1 MAPIGA
7 GTIAR
12 ERAHTGT
19 GTSPRGKI
27 YGIALIGAGTIARVH
42 AQAIA
47 EIGNARLVGVC
58 DTSEPACR
66 SLATELGGL
75 DWTGDLDEM
84 LARDDLDVVSICTPS
99 GTHADLAVK
108 AARAGKHLIVEKPL
122 DITLAQ
128 ADRIIAAARENGVKL
143 AGIFPYRFRMGACKA
158 KEAIEQGRLGRLVL
172 ADAYVKWYR
181 SQDYYRGW
189 HGTWALD
196 GGGALINQSIH
207 TIDLLQ
213 WLAGPV
219 DTVYGHTATLGHEME
234 TEDTASAVLTFA
246 SGAMG
251 VIQGATSCWPG
262 DPARA
267 EIHGTRGTIVLE
279 EGRISAWKLAD
290 SGPEEELAIVTLEE
304 REGHTFD
311 DPAAIPHTGHRLQI
325 EDMLQAIAQNRTPS
339 VSGVEAR
346 KAIEIIRAIYLSAQ
360 RGQVMRLP
368 LSDPEA

>member
-1 MAPIGA
+1 LKK
-7 GTIAR
+7 T
-12 ERAHTGT
+12 
-19 GTSPRGKI
+19 

-42 AQAIA
+42 ARAIA
-47 EIGNARLVGVC
+47 EIGNASLVGVY
-58 DTSEPACR
+58 DTFEPASR
-66 SLATELGGL
+66 ALATELGGL
-75 DWTGDLDEM
+75 DWTGNLDEL
-84 LARDDLDVVSICTPS
+84 LANDDLDVVSICTPS
-99 GTHADLAVK
+99 GTHADLAVQ

-128 ADRIIAAARENGVKL
+128 ADRIIAAAQENGVKL
-143 AGIFPYRFRMGACKA
+143 TGIFPYRFRTGACKA

-181 SQDYYRGW
+181 SQDYYQGW

-196 GGGALINQSIH
+196 GGGALINQAIH
-207 TIDLLQ
+207 NIDLLQ

-219 DTVYGHTATLGHEME
+219 DTIYGHTATLGHEME
-234 TEDTASAVLTFA
+234 TEDTASAVLTF
-246 SGAMG
+246 SGGAMG

-267 EIHGTRGTIVLE
+267 EIHGTQGTIVLE

-290 SGPEEELAIVTLEE
+290 NTPEEERTMITLEE
-304 REGHTFD
+304 QEGHTFD
-311 DPAAIPHTGHRLQI
+311 DPAAVPHTGHRLQL
-325 EDMLQAIAQNRTPS
+325 EDMLQAIEQDRAPR

-346 KAIEIIRAIYLSAQ
+346 KAIEVIRAVYLSAQ

-368 LSDPEA
+368 LTDPEA